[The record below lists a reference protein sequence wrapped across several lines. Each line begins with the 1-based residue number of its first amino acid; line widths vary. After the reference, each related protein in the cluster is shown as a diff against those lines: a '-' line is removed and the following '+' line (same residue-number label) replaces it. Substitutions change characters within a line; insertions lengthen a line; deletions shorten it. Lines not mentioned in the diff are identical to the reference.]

1 MSPRAGLTPDA
12 VVDLALTIVDESGP
26 AALTLAKVAER
37 AGVAAPSLYKH
48 VKNLADLRRLIDLR
62 VVREMADALLTAATG
77 RAGPDAVAAL
87 ADTYRGYLRAHP
99 HRTGAL
105 TAAPDRADEELA
117 TATHAV
123 AEVVFAI
130 LRPFGFDH
138 AQSVH
143 ATRCLRAAVH
153 GFAGLEASGGF
164 GRPEDV
170 DASFE
175 VLKTMLVQGLTNY
188 AEQAEQA
195 EEQETR

>member
-1 MSPRAGLTPDA
+1 MSPRAGLTTDA
-12 VVDLALTIVDESGP
+12 VVTLAIAIVDEGGP
-26 AALTLAKVAER
+26 AELTLAKVAER

-48 VKNLADLRRLIDLR
+48 VKNLADLKRLIDLR
-62 VVREMADALLTAATG
+62 VVREMADALRTAATG
-77 RAGPDAVAAL
+77 RERGTAVGAL
-87 ADTYRGYLRAHP
+87 ADAYRDYLQKHP

-105 TAAPDRADEELA
+105 TAAPDRADDELSQ
-117 TATHAV
+117 ATHAV
-123 AEVVFAI
+123 AEVVFAV

-138 AQSVH
+138 AQAVH

-170 DASFE
+170 DESFE

-188 AEQAEQA
+188 SEQK
-195 EEQETR
+195 

>member
-1 MSPRAGLTPDA
+1 MSPRAGLTTDA
-12 VVDLALTIVDESGP
+12 VVDLAVAVVDDLGP
-26 AALTLAKVAER
+26 EELTLAKIADR

-62 VVREMADALLTAATG
+62 VVKEMAETLRAAATG
-77 RAGPDAVAAL
+77 REGGDAVAAV
-87 ADTYRGYLRAHP
+87 ADAYRHYLQAHP
-99 HRTGAL
+99 HRTHAL
-105 TAAPDRADEELA
+105 TAAPDRGDTELSA
-117 TATHAV
+117 ATHAV
-123 AEVVFAI
+123 AEVVFAV

-170 DASFE
+170 GESFE
-175 VLKTMLVQGLTNY
+175 VLKKMLVQGLTNY
-188 AEQAEQA
+188 AESQ
-195 EEQETR
+195 

>member
-1 MSPRAGLTPDA
+1 MSPRAGLTTEA
-12 VVDLALTIVDESGP
+12 VVDLAMALVDESGP
-26 AALTLAKVAER
+26 EALTLAKIAGR

-48 VKNLADLRRLIDLR
+48 VENLADLRRLIDLR
-62 VVREMADALLTAATG
+62 VVKEMAETLRTAATG
-77 RAGPDAVAAL
+77 REGGDAVAAL
-87 ADTYRGYLRAHP
+87 ADAYRHYLQHHP

-105 TAAPDRADEELA
+105 TAAPDQGDTELS

-123 AEVVFAI
+123 AEVVFAV

-143 ATRCLRAAVH
+143 ATRCIRAAVH

-170 DASFE
+170 GESFE
-175 VLKTMLVQGLTNY
+175 VLKKMLVQGLETY
-188 AEQAEQA
+188 AEQGN
-195 EEQETR
+195 R

>member
-1 MSPRAGLTPDA
+1 MSPRAGLTTGA
-12 VVDLALTIVDESGP
+12 VVDLAVALVDEFGP
-26 AALTLAKVAER
+26 GELTLAKIAER

-62 VVREMADALLTAATG
+62 VVKEMAETLRAAATG
-77 RAGPDAVAAL
+77 REGGEAVAAL
-87 ADTYRGYLRAHP
+87 ADAYRRYLQTHP
-99 HRTGAL
+99 HRTHAL
-105 TAAPDRADEELA
+105 TVAPDRGDVELG

-123 AEVVFAI
+123 AEVVFAV

-143 ATRCLRAAVH
+143 ATRCIRAAVH

-170 DASFE
+170 GESFE
-175 VLKTMLVQGLTNY
+175 VLKTMLVQGLENY
-188 AEQAEQA
+188 AEK
-195 EEQETR
+195 R